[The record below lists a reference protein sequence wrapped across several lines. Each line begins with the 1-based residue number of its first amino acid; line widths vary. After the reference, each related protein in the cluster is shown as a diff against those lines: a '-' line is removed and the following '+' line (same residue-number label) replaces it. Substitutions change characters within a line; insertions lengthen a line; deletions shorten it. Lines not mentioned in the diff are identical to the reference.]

1 MLEGDMKE
9 NAEYGRREEVTTR
22 QRPTVA
28 TYDIPCACEYRCN
41 KHLWGRFVLLLIFP
55 LGQDDLYPSE
65 QFSMF

>member
-1 MLEGDMKE
+1 MKE

-41 KHLWGRFVLLLIFP
+41 KHL
-55 LGQDDLYPSE
+55 
-65 QFSMF
+65 